1 MDARPVMT
9 ILAAA
14 IGLALLLLIGGNA
27 LMDLVE
33 SHQRRDRSRT

>member
-1 MDARPVMT
+1 MT

-27 LMDLVE
+27 IMDLVE
-33 SHQRRDRSRT
+33 NHQRRNHSRT